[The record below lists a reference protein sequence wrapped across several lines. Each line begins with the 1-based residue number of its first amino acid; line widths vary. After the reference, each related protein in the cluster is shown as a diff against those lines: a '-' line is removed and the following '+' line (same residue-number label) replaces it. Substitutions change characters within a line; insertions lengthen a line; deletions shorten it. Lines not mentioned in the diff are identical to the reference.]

1 MITIVKL
8 IIGMFMLFSCP
19 IVLAN
24 PLSKQVKDL
33 IAQQFNH
40 KPEAITIGYAKDI
53 PKLSC
58 DTPTLSL
65 LNKNKPWGNMTISV
79 QCENKKRFMQIY
91 VAVSGYYLIAKQPIT
106 AGSVITEDLLDLKF
120 GWLDKLPSSVI
131 LNKSDAINHIA
142 SRNINQ
148 NETIK
153 TAILQKIWLVKVGQ
167 MVKVIIDGEDY
178 QVTTN
183 GKALNNAILDDKISV
198 KLSSGN
204 IVEGILT
211 NQGVIIFN
219 KKY

>member
-1 MITIVKL
+1 MIKIVKL
-8 IIGMFMLFSCP
+8 IIGVFMLCSCHF
-19 IVLAN
+19 VLAN
-24 PLSKQVKDL
+24 PLSKQIKDL
-33 IAQQFNH
+33 IAQQFSHNL
-40 KPEAITIGYAKDI
+40 EAITIGYTNNI
-53 PKLSC
+53 PKLNC

-65 LNKNKPWGNMTISV
+65 LNKNKPWGNMTIGV
-79 QCENKKRFMQIY
+79 QCDNKKSFMQIY
-91 VAVSGYYLIAKQPIT
+91 VAVSGHYLIAKQPIT
-106 AGSVITEDLLDLKF
+106 AGSVITEDLIDLKS

-131 LNKSDAINHIA
+131 LNKSDVLNYIA
-142 SRNINQ
+142 TRNINQ